1 MTSTPSFIASAAMT
15 ASAILPFWLASRIEL
30 MFPYEAAE
38 NGLLEPQ
45 TGIATVSVQRRG

>member
-1 MTSTPSFIASAAMT
+1 
-15 ASAILPFWLASRIEL
+15 LPLWFVSCIEL
-30 MFPYEAAE
+30 MFPYGAAE